1 MALRH
6 YLTGNGV
13 ESWLVAKTPERA
25 NLVARLDG
33 GDGPGLVLLAPTD
46 RVLLEPGEWTR
57 DPWSGD
63 LVDVEVW
70 GRGALDKKPHVA
82 AAAVALA
89 SLAREGARS
98 PGDPLLALTADEEVG
113 SDLGADLFRHVAATL
128 GA

>member
-1 MALRH
+1 MVFAVLGEAAEEMMR
-6 YLTGNGV
+6 LGCADFIVAQQPVLIGRTGV
-13 ESWLVAKTPERA
+13 Q
-25 NLVARLDG
+25 
-33 GDGPGLVLLAPTD
+33 LAD
-46 RVLLEPGEWTR
+46 KLIKG
-57 DPWSGD
+57 
-63 LVDVEVW
+63 
-70 GRGALDKKPHVA
+70 GALDKKPHVA